1 MPRLT
6 LPRSTDSAPVL
17 VRRFVQLFVGLF
29 LYGIGIA
36 LIVRGE
42 LGVAPWDV
50 LTQGI
55 AKQTGLGFGLI
66 TVLTSGVVLLLW
78 IPLRQRLGFGT
89 VMNALLVGPA
99 ADVGLW
105 LIPSGLDLW
114 ARIGLLAAGILVLG
128 AATGLYIGAHFGPGP
143 RDGLMTGLH
152 RVTGWR
158 IWIVR
163 TGIEVIVLGAG
174 WLLGGNVGI
183 GTVAFA
189 LLIGPIC
196 GYAIPLFAIK
206 RTERTTASGCP
217 GPGTARRSHAPRDP
231 GRRVTPHRSIRSR
244 FAPTTQRRVGDVGA
258 FLVN

>member
-1 MPRLT
+1 MELDCIMPQPARL
-6 LPRSTDSAPVL
+6 RSADAAPVL

-66 TVLTSGVVLLLW
+66 TVITSGVVLLLW
-78 IPLRQRLGFGT
+78 IPIRQRLGFGT

-105 LIPSGLDLW
+105 LIPPGLDLW
-114 ARIGLLAAGILVLG
+114 VRIILLPAGIVVL
-128 AATGLYIGAHFGPGP
+128 AIATGLYIGAHFGPGP

-152 RVTGWR
+152 AVAGWP

-163 TGIEVIVLGAG
+163 TGIEVVVLAAG

-183 GTVAFA
+183 GTLAFA
-189 LLIGPIC
+189 LLIGPLC
-196 GYAIPLFAIK
+196 GWAIPLFAIK
-206 RTERTTASGCP
+206 RPEREDAAAA
-217 GPGTARRSHAPRDP
+217 ARADRAAVATSA
-231 GRRVTPHRSIRSR
+231 TPAVATS
-244 FAPTTQRRVGDVGA
+244 ATPAVE
-258 FLVN
+258 

>member
-1 MPRLT
+1 MPRLA
-6 LPRSTDSAPVL
+6 LPRTTDSAPVL
-17 VRRFVQLFVGLF
+17 VRRIVQLFVGLF

-163 TGIEVIVLGAG
+163 TGIELLVLAAG

-206 RTERTTASGCP
+206 RTERTQRADVP
-217 GPGTARRSHAPRDP
+217 APAPRAVP
-231 GRRVTPHRSIRSR
+231 TPR
-244 FAPTTQRRVGDVGA
+244 ATPVVE
-258 FLVN
+258 

>member
-17 VRRFVQLFVGLF
+17 ARRFVQLFAGLF

-55 AKQTGLGFGLI
+55 SKQTGLGFGLI

-89 VMNALLVGPA
+89 VMNALLVGPS

-152 RVTGWR
+152 RVTGWK

-196 GYAIPLFAIK
+196 GYAIPLFAI
-206 RTERTTASGCP
+206 RRNERSTRADVP
-217 GPGTARRSHAPRDP
+217 ARAPRAVP
-231 GRRVTPHRSIRSR
+231 TPR
-244 FAPTTQRRVGDVGA
+244 ATPVVE
-258 FLVN
+258 

>member
-1 MPRLT
+1 MPRSIRFT
-6 LPRSTDSAPVL
+6 SADSTPVL

-42 LGVAPWDV
+42 LGVGPWDV

-55 AKQTGLGFGLI
+55 SKHTGLGFGLI
-66 TVLTSGVVLLLW
+66 TVLMSGVVLLLW
-78 IPLRQRLGFGT
+78 IPIRQRLGFGT

-114 ARIGLLAAGILVLG
+114 VRIVLLASGIVVLA

-152 RVTGWR
+152 RVTGWK

-163 TGIEVIVLGAG
+163 TGIELVVLAAG

-189 LLIGPIC
+189 LLIGPLC
-196 GYAIPLFAIK
+196 GYTIPLFAIK
-206 RTERTTASGCP
+206 RSPVVPSTGRADATTPEPTPSAASP
-217 GPGTARRSHAPRDP
+217 A
-231 GRRVTPHRSIRSR
+231 
-244 FAPTTQRRVGDVGA
+244 
-258 FLVN
+258 